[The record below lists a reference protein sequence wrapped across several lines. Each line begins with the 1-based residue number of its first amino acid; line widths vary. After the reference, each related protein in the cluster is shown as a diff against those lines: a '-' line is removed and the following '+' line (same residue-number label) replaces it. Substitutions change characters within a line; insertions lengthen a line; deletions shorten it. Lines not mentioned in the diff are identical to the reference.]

1 MVLLDISFEGSV
13 LSRSQ
18 SRWRPGFSKRND
30 VVIDE
35 VLVVAGRVGI
45 KFGFRNL
52 LAVVPGHRHL
62 LPMEVKVGCVDESL
76 PDGKDLSSRRIILR
90 LQKRHGRTVFAYG
103 RSFLA
108 QITAADIGTLLW
120 VVPI

>member
-45 KFGFRNL
+45 KFVFRNL

-62 LPMEVKVGCVDESL
+62 LPMEVKVGCVDEIGRASCRERGYSVKRV
-76 PDGKDLSSRRIILR
+76 DGMKRR
-90 LQKRHGRTVFAYG
+90 KR
-103 RSFLA
+103 
-108 QITAADIGTLLW
+108 I
-120 VVPI
+120 